1 MKKLLLTLMTIS
13 LISACS
19 TMSQDFSIGAQLN
32 SIKSN
37 PAASKYSKVTS
48 RAEKAYYA
56 GNLKMAQNL
65 LNIVKKK
72 IATNSP
78 Y

>member
-1 MKKLLLTLMTIS
+1 MATLLVA
-13 LISACS
+13 ACS
-19 TMSQDFSIGAQLN
+19 TMGQDFSIGAQLN

-37 PAASKYSKVTS
+37 PAAAKYSKVTA

-56 GNLKMAQNL
+56 GNLDMAQNL

-72 IATNSP
+72 VTNNST